1 MFQSKVNYNFS
12 NSPKVALTLSQTV
25 QATDKKPL
33 GRGATGAPPPAPP
46 PVRNRV
52 NENLLSDLAKKLI
65 CIPSR
70 SI

>member
-33 GRGATGAPPPAPP
+33 GRGATGAPTRPLPPCGIG
-46 PVRNRV
+46 
-52 NENLLSDLAKKLI
+52 LMKISCLI
-65 CIPSR
+65 WLKN
-70 SI
+70 